1 MKLKNIIHTA
11 ALALGIAALGAS
23 CTNIDDDDRL
33 IYVKPPQVNRA
44 VLIEDF
50 TGQKCTNCPFAAIE
64 LEKIVEQYGEDHV
77 VAVAIHSGLGMKYNP
92 AAKYQGL
99 MNDQGSEYY
108 SAWGSPA
115 QPAGMVNRSSQP
127 LAYTEWGKN
136 VRAEIEKSAPLSLS
150 VENAYNEADRTLAIS
165 VKALGTDGNTDGKLQ
180 VWLIEDNIV
189 SLQDMP
195 KELGGGRNYEYV
207 HKHVFRANVT
217 ADIWGDALSVKEGEK
232 TAKSYN
238 YTIPE
243 LWNAENVSVVAF
255 VTDANNRNVKQVI
268 KKSIINK

>member
-11 ALALGIAALGAS
+11 ALALGIAAIGAS

-99 MNDQGSEYY
+99 MNEQGNEYY
-108 SAWGSPA
+108 NAWGSPA

-165 VKALGTDGNTDGKLQ
+165 VEALGTDGNTDGKLQ

-232 TAKSYN
+232 TSKTYS

-243 LWNAENVSVVAF
+243 LWKAENVSVVVF

>member
-11 ALALGIAALGAS
+11 ALALGIAAIGAS

-33 IYVKPPQVNRA
+33 IYVKSPQVNRA

-99 MNDQGSEYY
+99 MNEQGNEYY
-108 SAWGSPA
+108 NAWGSPA

-165 VKALGTDGNTDGKLQ
+165 VEALGTDGNTDGKLQ

-217 ADIWGDALSVKEGEK
+217 AGIWGDALSVKEGEK
-232 TAKSYN
+232 TSKTYS

-243 LWNAENVSVVAF
+243 LWKAENVSVVAF
-255 VTDANNRNVKQVI
+255 VTDENNRNVKQVI